1 MRSILYMYLNLIA
14 WLKSFSNEKD
24 ERKKIE
30 NENAFTNVRTCI
42 CELDSMVKKLEVA
55 CTRFFN

>member
-1 MRSILYMYLNLIA
+1 MKKM
-14 WLKSFSNEKD
+14 KE
-24 ERKKIE
+24 KIE